1 MHFYSKLCVF
11 GVAVSNFLILMHK
24 NVECTNQ
31 GMVSP
36 NYTTGNDES
45 CKVFNMS
52 KLTKQW
58 NKHRKNNIENTYIYL
73 RYNDISSNTRKT

>member
-1 MHFYSKLCVF
+1 MTSANPDFNSFSDNAYKWFSNGYLIKIL
-11 GVAVSNFLILMHK
+11 VS
-24 NVECTNQ
+24 Q
-31 GMVSP
+31 

-58 NKHRKNNIENTYIYL
+58 NKDKNIENTYIYL